1 MENMLNMTCSNAKIG
16 YGWVPMQQLGT
27 VYSYEDALKYGTL
40 FPELNLPLGVYGK
53 KAFGGKM
60 YGRD

>member
-1 MENMLNMTCSNAKIG
+1 MENSDYKKECTQKVG
-16 YGWVPMQQLGT
+16 YACVPIQKFGS

-53 KAFGGKM
+53 KAFGGSENE
-60 YGRD
+60 